1 MKWKLKDRANDRCI
15 ISDCGQYRISKYTMQ
30 GVDLYM
36 VYHGSKEI
44 GTASDGNQAR
54 RIATDHAKREAGHG
68 KDV

>member
-44 GTASDGNQAR
+44 GTAGSGNAAR
-54 RIATDHAKREAGHG
+54 KIATDHAKRETTA
-68 KDV
+68 

>member
-30 GVDLYM
+30 GVDLYI

-44 GTASDGNQAR
+44 GTAGSGNAAR
-54 RIATDHAKREAGHG
+54 RIAERHSKGA
-68 KDV
+68 V